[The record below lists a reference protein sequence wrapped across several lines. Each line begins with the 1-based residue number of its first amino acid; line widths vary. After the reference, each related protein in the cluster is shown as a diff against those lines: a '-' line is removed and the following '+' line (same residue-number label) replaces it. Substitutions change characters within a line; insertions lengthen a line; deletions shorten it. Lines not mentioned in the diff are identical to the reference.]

1 MRNFIQDL
9 RYGIRMMA
17 KRPGF
22 TLIAGTA
29 DLRSADDESCDP
41 EHRRG

>member
-9 RYGIRMMA
+9 RYGIRMME

-22 TLIAGTA
+22 TLVCAWI
-29 DLRSADDESCDP
+29 R
-41 EHRRG
+41 